1 MQDFPVER
9 TVRSCDREAC
19 RLSRRQESRFSHWVP
34 CWPPLSSPSKRYPRY
49 AIAQGT
55 TPPIPFSL
63 LQARNTKTNQ
73 IKQTQ
78 AEQTLLRRVCVRTRF
93 DWLTAAIAPFNDSK
107 PSRMSPGVSNI
118 SRCSGYSIGDVRR
131 RDAAAAGGRLR
142 SLRMGGGAWAGHN
155 PRRSSWKGPRQR
167 KLNRHLDQLL

>member
-1 MQDFPVER
+1 MIKSRTGESCRTSPWSAPSAPVIVKRAASQDGKNRGFLNGFHAGHR
-9 TVRSCDREAC
+9 YL
-19 RLSRRQESRFSHWVP
+19 RLPNVT
-34 CWPPLSSPSKRYPRY
+34 
-49 AIAQGT
+49 QGT
-55 TPPIPFSL
+55 LLPKGPPPIPFSL

-131 RDAAAAGGRLR
+131 RDAATAGGRL
-142 SLRMGGGAWAGHN
+142 
-155 PRRSSWKGPRQR
+155 
-167 KLNRHLDQLL
+167 